1 MIQLMRRCFAM
12 LLAAALLTLTGCA
25 NWSTSPADDDLGEVA
40 DFALTER
47 SGETVRRA
55 DLLGKVWV
63 AAFGFTRCTG
73 PCPQVSGTMARL
85 QAELAGQPDV
95 RLVSFSVDPDH
106 DSPEVLREYAQ
117 RFGADPQR
125 WLFLTGPRR
134 EMYRLIQESFHL
146 AVQQSEGEARK
157 PGQEVT
163 HSFKLALVDRAGH
176 IRGYFDGRQVD
187 EEGQPVADLA
197 RLKQHLAVL
206 VKEKP

>member
-1 MIQLMRRCFAM
+1 MRRSFA
-12 LLAAALLTLTGCA
+12 LPLVAALLTLTGCA
-25 NWSTSPADDDLGEVA
+25 SWAPPPADDDLGEVA

-47 SGETVRRA
+47 GGETVHRA

-85 QAELAGQPDV
+85 QAELAGQPEV

-106 DSPEVLREYAQ
+106 DTPEVLRGYAQ

-125 WLFLTGPRR
+125 WLFLTGPRDDL
-134 EMYRLIQESFHL
+134 YRLIQESFHL

-157 PGQEVT
+157 
-163 HSFKLALVDRAGH
+163 
-176 IRGYFDGRQVD
+176 
-187 EEGQPVADLA
+187 
-197 RLKQHLAVL
+197 
-206 VKEKP
+206 

>member
-1 MIQLMRRCFAM
+1 MRRSFAV
-12 LLAAALLTLTGCA
+12 LLAAVLLTLMGCA
-25 NWSTSPADDDLGEVA
+25 NWSPPAADDDLGEVA

-63 AAFGFTRCTG
+63 AAFGFTRCSG
-73 PCPQVSGTMARL
+73 ACPQVSGTMAKL

-106 DSPEVLREYAQ
+106 DTPEVLRGYAE

-125 WLFLTGPRR
+125 WLFLTGPRDQ
-134 EMYRLIQESFHL
+134 MYQLIQESFHL
-146 AVQQSEGEARK
+146 AVQQTEGEARK

-176 IRGYFDGRQVD
+176 IRGYFEGRPVD
-187 EEGQPVADLA
+187 EEGNPVADLE
-197 RLKQHLAVL
+197 RLKQRVAAL

>member
-1 MIQLMRRCFAM
+1 MRRSVAV
-12 LLAAALLTLTGCA
+12 LLIAVLLTLTSCA
-25 NWSTSPADDDLGEVA
+25 NWVPSPPDDNLGEVT

-47 SGETVRRA
+47 TGATVQRA

-106 DSPEVLREYAQ
+106 DTPEVLRQYAE

-125 WLFLTGPRR
+125 WLFLTGPRDDL
-134 EMYRLIQESFHL
+134 YRLIQESFHL

-157 PGQEVT
+157 
-163 HSFKLALVDRAGH
+163 
-176 IRGYFDGRQVD
+176 
-187 EEGQPVADLA
+187 
-197 RLKQHLAVL
+197 
-206 VKEKP
+206 

>member
-1 MIQLMRRCFAM
+1 MLRSFAV
-12 LLAAALLTLTGCA
+12 LLIAALLTLTGCA
-25 NWSTSPADDDLGEVA
+25 AWAPPPADDDLGEVA

-47 SGETVRRA
+47 GGETVRRA

-85 QAELAGQPDV
+85 QGELAGQPDV
-95 RLVSFSVDPDH
+95 RLVSFSVDPEH
-106 DSPEVLREYAQ
+106 DTPEVLREYAQ

-125 WLFLTGPRR
+125 WWFLTGPR
-134 EMYRLIQESFHL
+134 EDMYRLIQESFHL
-146 AVQQSEGEARK
+146 AVQQSEGEARR

-163 HSFKLALVDRAGH
+163 HSFKVALVDRAGH

-187 EEGQPVADLA
+187 EEGKPVADLD
-197 RLKQHLAVL
+197 RLKQRIAVL